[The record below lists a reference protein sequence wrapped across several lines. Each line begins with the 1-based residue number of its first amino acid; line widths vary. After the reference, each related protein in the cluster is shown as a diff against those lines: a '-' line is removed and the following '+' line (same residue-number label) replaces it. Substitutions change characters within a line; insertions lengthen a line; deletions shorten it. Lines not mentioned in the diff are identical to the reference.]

1 VPKLLNDIL
10 SGTSD
15 IAIDAVK
22 NYIDEKVNI
31 SITKERNNGIEIT
44 TETLIEA
51 GIKDAVII
59 NLLVKY
65 WGLLDDEARDIVRII
80 KTIQYPYKALAF
92 YLKEQGYTSKEV
104 KDFMAVNHVRIKLRT
119 NHELWKLTPDKL
131 MQKVKERNTH
141 LV

>member
-1 VPKLLNDIL
+1 MPKLLNDIL

-22 NYIDEKVNI
+22 NYIDEKVNK

-80 KTIQYPYKALAF
+80 KTIVYPYNALAF

-104 KDFMAVNHVRIKLRT
+104 KDFMNVNHVRIKLRH
-119 NHELWKLTPDKL
+119 NHELWKLPDKL
-131 MQKVKERNTH
+131 MQKVKEH
-141 LV
+141 K

>member
-1 VPKLLNDIL
+1 MSKLLNVIL

-15 IAIDAVK
+15 IAIDAAK

-59 NLLVKY
+59 SLLEKY
-65 WGLLDDEARDIVRII
+65 WGLLDDEARDAVRII
-80 KTIQYPYKALAF
+80 KTIEYPYKALAF
-92 YLKEQGYTSKEV
+92 YLKEQGHTSTEV
-104 KDFMAVNHVRIKLRT
+104 KDFMVVNNVHSKLRHD
-119 NHELWKLTPDKL
+119 HELWKLTPEKL
-131 MQKVKERNTH
+131 MQKVKE
-141 LV
+141 LK

>member
-1 VPKLLNDIL
+1 MPKLLNDIL

-65 WGLLDDEARDIVRII
+65 WGLLDDEAWDIVRII
-80 KTIQYPYKALAF
+80 KTIEYPYKALAF
-92 YLKEQGYTSKEV
+92 YLKEQGYTSKGV
-104 KDFMAVNHVRIKLRT
+104 KDFMVVNHVRIKLRH
-119 NHELWKLTPDKL
+119 NHGLWKLTPDKL
-131 MQKVKERNTH
+131 MQKVKEH
-141 LV
+141 K